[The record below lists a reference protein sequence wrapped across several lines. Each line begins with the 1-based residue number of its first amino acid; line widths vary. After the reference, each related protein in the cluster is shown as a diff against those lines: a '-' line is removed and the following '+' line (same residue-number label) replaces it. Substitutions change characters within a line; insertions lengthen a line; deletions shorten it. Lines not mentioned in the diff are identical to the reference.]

1 MADKNLFT
9 GVNSI
14 KFNQRFKDDNDCLIY
29 LSNIKWEAGYKCKR
43 CENDKF
49 SAGKK
54 PLNRRCTKCNY
65 DESPTVGTLFEKL
78 KFPILIAFHI
88 VFKISTKKKGM
99 SSLELSKEFEL
110 RQKTCWAFKLKIQQA
125 MASSLKY
132 PLNGTVHVD
141 EFMVGGPEDGKR
153 GRSKGDKK
161 LIVLAV
167 EIIKDVVG
175 RAYAEIIEH
184 ASSKELGAFLR
195 KHVSKDATIITDEW
209 RGYSPLRKEFVN
221 LKQMPSNGG
230 QNFKDLHI
238 HIMNIKG
245 WLRGIHHHCSKERM
259 QNYLDEY
266 HFRYNRRS
274 NMDTIFN
281 LLLKRMVKYDK
292 IPDLTVAI

>member
-1 MADKNLFT
+1 MAEKNIFT

-14 KFNQRFKDDNDCLIY
+14 KFNQRFKDDTDCLIY
-29 LSNIKWEAGYKCKR
+29 LSDLKWQDGYKCKR
-43 CENDKF
+43 CGNDKF
-49 SAGKK
+49 SMGRK
-54 PLNRRCTKCNY
+54 PQNRRCTKCNY

-78 KFPILIAFHI
+78 KFSVLIAFHI

-99 SSLELSKEFEL
+99 SSLELSNEFEL
-110 RQKTCWAFKLKIQQA
+110 RQKTCWSFKLKIQQA
-125 MASSLKY
+125 MSSSLNY

-141 EFMVGGPEDGKR
+141 EFVIGGPETGKK

-161 LIVLAV
+161 LIVLAI
-167 EIIKDVVG
+167 EILGDGVG
-175 RAYAEIIEH
+175 RAYAEMIEH

-195 KHVSKDATIITDEW
+195 KHVSKEATIITDEW
-209 RGYSPLRKEFVN
+209 RGYSPLRKEFIN
-221 LKQMPSNGG
+221 LKQVPSKSG
-230 QNFKDLHI
+230 QNFKELHI

-259 QNYLDEY
+259 QNYLNEY

-281 LLLKRMVKYDK
+281 VLLKRMVNYDK
-292 IPDLTVAI
+292 NTDITVAT